1 MSFFPNINHPVLLE
15 LLNRKIKDPRF
26 VSLINA
32 MIKSIIREE
41 GKKDEVSK
49 IGSPQGSIL
58 SPLLSNILLHEFDV
72 FMERYIQEFNKG
84 KSRKTN
90 PEY

>member
-1 MSFFPNINHPVLLE
+1 MIKLLCK
-15 LLNRKIKDPRF
+15 KIKDPRF
-26 VSLINA
+26 ISLINA
-32 MIKSIIREE
+32 MLKSIIREQ

-49 IGSPQGSIL
+49 IGSPQGSII
-58 SPLLSNILLHEFDV
+58 SPLLSNILLHEFDI
-72 FMERYIQEFNKG
+72 FMEKYIQEFNKG

>member
-1 MSFFPNINHPVLLE
+1 MIKLINK
-15 LLNRKIKDPRF
+15 KINDPKF

-32 MIKSIIREE
+32 MLKSTIREE
-41 GKKDEVSK
+41 GKKDTISK
-49 IGSPQGSIL
+49 IGSPQGSII
-58 SPLLSNILLHEFDV
+58 SPLLSNILLHEFDL
-72 FMERYIQEFNKG
+72 FMEKYILEFNKG